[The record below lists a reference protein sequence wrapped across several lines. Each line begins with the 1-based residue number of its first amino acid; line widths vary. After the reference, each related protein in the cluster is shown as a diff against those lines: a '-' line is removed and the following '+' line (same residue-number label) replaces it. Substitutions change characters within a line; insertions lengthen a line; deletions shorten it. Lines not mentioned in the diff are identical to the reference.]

1 MEKHRDLAHTIVNYL
16 RYSNFWV
23 ATIIMAASV
32 LCVSGCVSAAKA
44 KADARAAYN
53 AGQQDAMA
61 RMSQVEKLNIT
72 IVGPVRNSVVAW
84 KEDLT
89 LANALLAAEYLSNTD
104 PRQILIVRKGI
115 AIPVDPNQLLSGKD
129 VPLQPGDVI
138 HLQP

>member
-1 MEKHRDLAHTIVNYL
+1 VNYL

-23 ATIIMAASV
+23 ATIIMATSV
-32 LCVSGCVSAAKA
+32 ICVSGCVSAAKA

-72 IVGPVRNSVVAW
+72 VVGPVRNSVVAW

-115 AIPVDPNQLLSGKD
+115 AIPVDPNQLLSGRD

>member
-1 MEKHRDLAHTIVNYL
+1 VNYL

-23 ATIIMAASV
+23 ATIMMAASV
-32 LCVSGCVSAAKA
+32 VCVSGCVSAAKA

-72 IVGPVRNSVVAW
+72 VVGPVRNSVVAW

-115 AIPVDPNQLLSGKD
+115 AIPVDPNQLLSGRD

>member
-1 MEKHRDLAHTIVNYL
+1 VNYL
-16 RYSNFWV
+16 RYSNFLV
-23 ATIIMAASV
+23 ATIMMATSV

-72 IVGPVRNSVVAW
+72 VVGPVRNSVVAW

>member
-1 MEKHRDLAHTIVNYL
+1 MM
-16 RYSNFWV
+16 
-23 ATIIMAASV
+23 ATSV

-72 IVGPVRNSVVAW
+72 VVGPVRNSVVAW

>member
-1 MEKHRDLAHTIVNYL
+1 VNYL

-32 LCVSGCVSAAKA
+32 VCVSGCVSAAKA

-72 IVGPVRNSVVAW
+72 VVGPVRNSVVAW

-115 AIPVDPNQLLSGKD
+115 AIPVDPNQLLSGRD

>member
-1 MEKHRDLAHTIVNYL
+1 VNYL

-23 ATIIMAASV
+23 DTIMMAASV
-32 LCVSGCVSAAKA
+32 VCVSGCVSAAKA

-72 IVGPVRNSVVAW
+72 VVGPVRNSVVAW

-115 AIPVDPNQLLSGKD
+115 AIPVDPNQLLSGRD

>member
-1 MEKHRDLAHTIVNYL
+1 VNYL

-23 ATIIMAASV
+23 VTIMMAASV
-32 LCVSGCVSAAKA
+32 VCVSGCVSAAKA

-72 IVGPVRNSVVAW
+72 VVGPVRNSVVAW

>member
-1 MEKHRDLAHTIVNYL
+1 VNYL

-23 ATIIMAASV
+23 VTIMMAASV
-32 LCVSGCVSAAKA
+32 VCVSGCVSAAKA

-72 IVGPVRNSVVAW
+72 VVGPVRNSVVAW

-115 AIPVDPNQLLSGKD
+115 AIPVDPNQLLSGRD